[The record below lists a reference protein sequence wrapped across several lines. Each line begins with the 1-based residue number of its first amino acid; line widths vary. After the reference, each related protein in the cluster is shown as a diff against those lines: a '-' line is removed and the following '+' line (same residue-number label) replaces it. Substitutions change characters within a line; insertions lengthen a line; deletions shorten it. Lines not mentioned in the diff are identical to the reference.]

1 MKTIGVNTDEQIDDY
16 KSKVKTEKD
25 RKELS
30 LKSMLISCFCY
41 GGVDKDSW
49 NFERYISPYVKELGD
64 ELFEEVYNEQVAFLN
79 KNCTVKENVYED
91 CEGLNYNSLIIK

>member
-1 MKTIGVNTDEQIDDY
+1 MKTIGINTDEQIDKIRRYQDAQ
-16 KSKVKTEKD
+16 TD
-25 RKELS
+25 RELS

-49 NFERYISPYVKELGD
+49 NFEIYISPYAKELGD

-79 KNCTVKENVYED
+79 KNCTVKEYVYTD
-91 CEGLNYNSLIIK
+91 CEGLSYNSLIIN